1 MLIRAA
7 SRQAGASLVEIMIAL
22 TVLAI
27 SLAIGIPA
35 FSEWLQ
41 NTQIRTATE
50 SMLAGIQSAR
60 SEALKRNAVV
70 RFQMMSSIDAACAQS
85 ATGTNW
91 VVSLGDAA
99 GQCDVAD
106 PATPPNIVRIKSAT
120 EGTPNVTF
128 QASQSSFAFNGLGM
142 LTPAIGATATID
154 VANPTGGTCVADGNG
169 GKMRCL
175 RIQIA
180 SGGQVRMCDPSVS
193 DNADP
198 RKC

>member
-1 MLIRAA
+1 MLIRKA
-7 SRQAGASLVEIMIAL
+7 SSQKGASLIEIMIAL

-27 SLAIGIPA
+27 SLAMGIPA

-50 SMLAGIQSAR
+50 SMLAGVQSAR
-60 SEALKRNAVV
+60 SEALKRNAIV
-70 RFQMMSSIDAACAQS
+70 RFQLMSSIDATCVQS
-85 ATGTNW
+85 TSGTNW
-91 VVSLGDAA
+91 VVSLSDAA

-106 PATPPNIVRIKSAT
+106 PAAPPNIVRIKSAT

-128 QASQSSFAFNGLGM
+128 LASQSSFAFNGLGM
-142 LTPAIGATATID
+142 LTPPIGATATID
-154 VANPTGGTCVADGNG
+154 VANPAGGTCLAEGNG

-175 RIQIA
+175 RVQIA
-180 SGGQVRMCDPSVS
+180 SGGQVRMCDPYVG

-198 RKC
+198 RNC